1 MSSSA
6 NAFFGGGTGQ
16 TLTNLTAPGQPFQ
29 VGDQFQIVIQGP
41 PGLAVTGGWPV
52 SMTDPGQK
60 GTTDATGTWST
71 TGTMQTAGTF
81 GFQWYVAGGG
91 AYPQMVTVNPAP
103 APAAP
108 TPVVAPVIVPPI
120 TPAVAAQIT
129 PVPSG
134 VVQQMPNAYC
144 TPPNCPIID
153 GFLYRT
159 DLKCDLTFLALAVNA
174 FEALRRSS
182 AYRQRAWCVPQDSN
196 AFLIPARDSYEFQVR
211 MKPGSAIWG
220 YTFTGSGSVIVA
232 NGEITREI
240 LSFQVRDSCTD
251 VPLFSEVATKPISA
265 AVNLQQLLAKL
276 MIVPEP
282 GLLHVEITNTFSTP
296 QTAQLILYG
305 GEPVCV

>member
-1 MSSSA
+1 MGSQA
-6 NAFFGGGTGQ
+6 NPFFGGGTGQ

-29 VGDQFQIVIQGP
+29 VGDTFQLVIQGP

-60 GTTDATGTWST
+60 GTTDSTGTWST
-71 TGTMQTAGTF
+71 TGTMQAAGTF

-103 APAAP
+103 TATPPVSPTVAA
-108 TPVVAPVIVPPI
+108 AI
-120 TPAVAAQIT
+120 TPQPAGIVQAI
-129 PVPSG
+129 PS
-134 VVQQMPNAYC
+134 AYC

-153 GFLYRT
+153 GFLYKT
-159 DLKCDLTFLALAVNA
+159 DLKCDLTFLSLAVNA

-182 AYRQRAWCVPQDSN
+182 AYRQRAWCVPQDSS
-196 AFLIPARDSYEFQVR
+196 AFQIPARDSYEFQVR

-220 YTFTGSGSVIVA
+220 YTFTGRGQVIIA
-232 NGEITREI
+232 DGEITREI
-240 LSFQVRDSCTD
+240 LSFQVRDSCND
-251 VPLFSEVATKPISA
+251 VPLFSEVATNPVSA
-265 AVNLQQLLAKL
+265 ALSYQQLLSKL
-276 MIVPEP
+276 MIVGEP

-296 QTAQLILYG
+296 QAAQLILYG